1 MIGYVLEIF
10 FLEIPTFPPIER
22 GKLRSRKFKEI
33 LHLVA
38 NDMFLFSFEFPTLEV
53 LERQ

>member
-10 FLEIPTFPPIER
+10 SFEIPNFLPIQR
-22 GKLRSRKFKEI
+22 GKSRSGKFKEI

-38 NDMFLFSFEFPTLEV
+38 SDMIFFSFEFPTHEV
-53 LERQ
+53 LC